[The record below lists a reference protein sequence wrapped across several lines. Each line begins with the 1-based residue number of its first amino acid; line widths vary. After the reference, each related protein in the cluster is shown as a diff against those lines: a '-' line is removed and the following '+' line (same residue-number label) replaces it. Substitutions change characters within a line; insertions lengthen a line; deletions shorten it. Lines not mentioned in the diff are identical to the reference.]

1 MAYWY
6 PSLGYGTYQG
16 QEINYYQL
24 IILHRQG
31 VSYVVVRGE

>member
-6 PSLGYGTYQG
+6 EDLGYGVFQG
-16 QEINYYQL
+16 QEIDRYQL

-31 VSYVVVRGE
+31 VSYVIVRGE